1 MERESTEGFV
11 ESNGVK
17 LHYLARN
24 LDKETPYSLL
34 FVPGVL
40 MPAWI
45 WQEQLEHF
53 GKNFKVVAI
62 DPRSQGES
70 DQTSK
75 GLDAL
80 SIANDIRHVVEKLQ
94 LNHLI
99 LVGWSLAVP
108 EVVNYA
114 VHFGGNSLKGLVLVD
129 GLVGIDPTV
138 PFYESTLDF
147 WKRFEMDRTLQ
158 TREFSKLIF
167 KHPRSPEYYDR
178 LTAAAMRTPTDLF
191 MMLVRNYLSQDFRPL
206 LPKIQVPTLFMT
218 VEGPRLEYMKQV
230 SGMIPQCQFEVI
242 PSAGHALFVD
252 QPVIFNRLIENI
264 FLS

>member
-1 MERESTEGFV
+1 MNRENTEGFV

-17 LHYLARN
+17 IHYLSRN

-45 WQEQLEHF
+45 WQEQLDHF
-53 GKNFKVVAI
+53 GKQFKVVAI

-75 GLDAL
+75 GLDAR
-80 SIANDIRHVVEKLQ
+80 SIANDIRQVVEKLH
-94 LNHLI
+94 LDRLI

-114 VHFGGNSLKGLVLVD
+114 VHFGDDSLKGLVLVD
-129 GLVGIDPTV
+129 GLVGIDPSV
-138 PFYESTLDF
+138 SFYESTLEF
-147 WKRFEMDRTLQ
+147 WKRFESDRALQ
-158 TREFSKLIF
+158 TQEFSKLIF
-167 KHPRSPEYYDR
+167 KHPRSQEYYDK
-178 LTAAAMRTPTDLF
+178 LTTAAMRTPTNLF
-191 MMLVRNYLSQDFRPL
+191 MTLVNNYLSQDFRPI
-206 LPKIQVPTLFMT
+206 LPRIQAPTLFMT
-218 VEGPRLEYMKQV
+218 VEGPRLEYMKEV
-230 SGMIPQCQFEVI
+230 SNMIPQCLLEVI
-242 PSAGHALFVD
+242 PSAGHACFVD
-252 QPVIFNRLIENI
+252 QPVVFNRLIENK